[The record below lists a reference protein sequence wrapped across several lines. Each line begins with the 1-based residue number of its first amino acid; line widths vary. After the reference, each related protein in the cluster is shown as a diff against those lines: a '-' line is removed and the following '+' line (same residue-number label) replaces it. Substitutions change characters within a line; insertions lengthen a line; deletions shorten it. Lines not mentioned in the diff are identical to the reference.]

1 MNDSGSKQTI
11 KLAVKGFSWNI
22 SGSLIRSI
30 VGFFVNIILARL
42 LGPEPF
48 GIIAIALL
56 IVSIG
61 NLVIESGL
69 GSALVQQNE
78 IDKKDIAFVFTIQMI
93 FSITLALMLVFLA
106 PWISL
111 QFGNN
116 TATPIIQ
123 VMSIILVF
131 QAFAQV
137 PSALLRR
144 KMKFKQI
151 QTAQVISF
159 FIGYVCVGLPLA
171 LLGFGVWSL
180 VTAQILQSGLNALI
194 VFLAAHHSLAISFKG
209 SRPLAAFGIRT
220 LFANIANWI
229 IQNVDTAIVGYKFG
243 ATNLGFYSR
252 AYQLNWTPTGIFLSS
267 AQTTL
272 FAATSRLGKTTDTIR
287 IFRGFMSVFAIFFFP
302 LYFLIALESKNI
314 ILIIYGL
321 EWLPSATLLVPLA
334 IAMPFIA
341 LVGLEGPVL
350 CGLGKPQLE
359 MLAQWLTAI
368 LAVAVLIIASTIS
381 LEATAW
387 SILFIYI
394 FRLFIM
400 SVMTIKVLSITWM
413 QLSRPILSGIL
424 MATISVVVW
433 TLVNLVL
440 SKDISAIIA
449 TLIRTLSVL
458 SVWSL
463 ILIITRNWLIPD
475 YKLILSMITHHNME
489 PNIT

>member
-1 MNDSGSKQTI
+1 MNDSGNKQTI
-11 KLAVKGFSWNI
+11 KLAVKGFTWNVT
-22 SGSLIRSI
+22 GSLVRSF

-78 IDKKDIAFVFTIQMI
+78 IDKQDIAFVFTIQMI
-93 FSITLALMLVFLA
+93 FSISLAIILTFLA

-116 TATPIIQ
+116 AATLIIQ
-123 VMSIILVF
+123 VMSINLVC

-159 FIGYVCVGLPLA
+159 FVGYVCVGLPLA
-171 LLGFGVWSL
+171 LFGFGVWSL
-180 VTAQILQSGLNALI
+180 VAAQLLQSGLNALI

-287 IFRGFMSVFAIFFFP
+287 IFRGFMCVFAIFFFP

-350 CGLGKPQLE
+350 SGLGKPQLE
-359 MLAQWLTAI
+359 MLAQWITAI
-368 LAVAVLIIASTIS
+368 FAVAVLIIASTIS
-381 LEATAW
+381 LAATAW
-387 SILFIYI
+387 SILVIYI

-413 QLSRPILSGIL
+413 QLSRPILSGII
-424 MATISVVVW
+424 MATISVLVW
-433 TLVNLVL
+433 ALVNLVL
-440 SKDISAIIA
+440 SKDVSIIIA

-458 SVWSL
+458 SVWSF